1 LSYGIDGLSSPFKE
15 IVSNVNNHST
25 IFVRQLNYFHQA
37 SSKLQDYSMKGFN
50 YFGFKL
56 LYNSKTGKATDLN
69 PSMFDRPNHKDFFFI
84 IFMKSAA
91 SEIIFALSDQH
102 LYSFPL
108 SLGKYLC
115 YSLTRDQQLT
125 SNFDSSVKPRKFE
138 NAGFPTRE
146 SCFPLSFSIPEER
159 GKRIHGRVTDV
170 IGRAGGQIAIYL
182 KDSTDP
188 QVLDY
193 ESFSP
198 LEELHIYLCQAGTTP
213 QLDSITNRSQIDIP
227 LSFDYDITGSKRS
240 SVEATMIE
248 TVNSFNQVIALG
260 NKIKVV
266 DNNIDDCLKAL
277 NYYLIFLIDYFYF
290 LWYKIIPTF
299 PKLENWKNYEFERFF
314 SYLQTIESIITT
326 FKKEVK
332 EATNVVP
339 ATVSSSST
347 SSTLTTDAASV
358 VDPILYLSVDGDK
371 FCILK
376 STLQEIIPESQL
388 TLRFC
393 TGRWI
398 EQQENL
404 DKEGNIKIN
413 DPVASREFFA
423 ILLKSL
429 RQALLRK
436 MFSNIFTIEISKE
449 KEEQFKEFLDYY
461 VIENAQIITI

>member
-1 LSYGIDGLSSPFKE
+1 MKMKE
-15 IVSNVNNHST
+15 
-25 IFVRQLNYFHQA
+25 
-37 SSKLQDYSMKGFN
+37 FN

-56 LYNSKTGKATDLN
+56 LYNPKTGNAADLS

-91 SEIIFALSDQH
+91 SEIIFAMSDQH

-108 SLGKYLC
+108 SVGRYLC
-115 YSLTRDQQLT
+115 YSLTNNRQLT
-125 SNFDSSVKPRKFE
+125 SNYDSNNSNSG
-138 NAGFPTRE
+138 NAGIPIRK
-146 SCFPLSFSIPEER
+146 SCFPLSFTGPRDYREYPYTRS
-159 GKRIHGRVTDV
+159 TDV
-170 IGRAGGQIAIYL
+170 IGRSGDQIAVYL
-182 KDSTDP
+182 KGSTSP
-188 QVLDY
+188 QVLDN
-193 ESFSP
+193 EISTP
-198 LEELHIYLCQAGTTP
+198 LEQFHIYLCQAGTAP
-213 QLDSITNRSQIDIP
+213 QLDNIANRSQIDIP
-227 LSFDYDITGSKRS
+227 LSFDYNITGSKRS

-277 NYYLIFLIDYFYF
+277 NYYFIFLIDYLYF

-332 EATNVVP
+332 ATANVVP
-339 ATVSSSST
+339 ATVGSSST
-347 SSTLTTDAASV
+347 SSALTTAADTM
-358 VDPILYLSVDGDK
+358 VDPIIYLSVEGDT

-404 DKEGNIKIN
+404 DK
-413 DPVASREFFA
+413 
-423 ILLKSL
+423 
-429 RQALLRK
+429 
-436 MFSNIFTIEISKE
+436 
-449 KEEQFKEFLDYY
+449 
-461 VIENAQIITI
+461 